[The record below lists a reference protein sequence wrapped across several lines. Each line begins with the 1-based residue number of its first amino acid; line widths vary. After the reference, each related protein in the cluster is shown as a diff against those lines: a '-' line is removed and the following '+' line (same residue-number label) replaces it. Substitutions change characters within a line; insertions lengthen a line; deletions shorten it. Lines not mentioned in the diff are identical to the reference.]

1 MKTNVPLT
9 QLARVTVFLS
19 TLVIC
24 QTNFEVRGQSG
35 PGTPTETRQNIPDAE
50 LIDQDGKTVHLY
62 TDLMKGRVAA
72 LSFIF
77 TTCTTI
83 CPLIGADLG
92 RLQTELGQA
101 LGEDIVLIS
110 VSVDPATDT
119 PQRMKAWGAQ
129 FGAKPGW
136 SLLTGD
142 KQTVDQLLKLVGL
155 YTPDIQSHSPFLVL
169 VNDRTGDWTRVS
181 ALETP
186 PAKIA
191 EILQK
196 MAEAADT
203 PEPKPPGGAL
213 LSPSPSLWRTS
224 ATPSADRPKHSQSPP
239 TDNPAKELQAT
250 PRQAPSDMNST
261 AAEDSKVVPPA
272 ERYFGNA
279 LLINQ
284 DGKPLRLYTDILKG
298 NVVIINS
305 FYSTCSSVCRVTIPV
320 VKQLQENLGERV
332 GKDVRLVS
340 ITVDPENDTPE
351 ILRQYAAGVG
361 AKPGWEFLTGDKQ
374 TVDEVLYK
382 FGLYTE
388 AKEDHSNV
396 FIVGNE
402 RTGLWKKVLGI
413 APPYEI
419 FRSVETVL
427 NDQK

>member
-1 MKTNVPLT
+1 MKTNVAMM
-9 QLARVTVFLS
+9 QLARVMVFLS
-19 TLVIC
+19 TLAIC
-24 QTNFEVRGQSG
+24 QTNFEVFAQSG
-35 PGTPTETRQNIPDAE
+35 SGTPTETRQNIPDAE
-50 LIDQDGKTVHLY
+50 LIDQDGKSVHLY
-62 TDLMKGRVAA
+62 TDLVKGRVAA

-101 LGEDIVLIS
+101 LGGNIVLIS

-119 PQRMKAWGAQ
+119 PERMKAWGAQ

-142 KQTVDQLLKLVGL
+142 KQTVDQLLKAVGL

-169 VNDRTGDWTRVS
+169 INDRTGDWTRVS

-196 MAEAADT
+196 MAETAGL
-203 PEPKPPGGAL
+203 PKPKPDAKLDSPPGGAL
-213 LSPSPSLWRTS
+213 L
-224 ATPSADRPKHSQSPP
+224 AAPSADRPKQSQPPP
-239 TDNPAKELQAT
+239 TDNPAKELQAA
-250 PRQAPSDMNST
+250 PLQAS
-261 AAEDSKVVPPA
+261 SKVVSPA
-272 ERYFGNA
+272 ERYFGDA
-279 LLINQ
+279 LLTNQ

-320 VKQLQENLGERV
+320 LKQLQENLGERV

-351 ILRQYAAGVG
+351 ILRRYAAGVG

-419 FRSVETVL
+419 FRSVESVL
-427 NDQK
+427 NDGK

>member
-1 MKTNVPLT
+1 MKTNFAVT

-19 TLVIC
+19 ALVVC
-24 QTNFEVRGQSG
+24 QTIFEVYGQSDSG
-35 PGTPTETRQNIPDAE
+35 IQTETRQNIPDVE

-62 TDLMKGRVAA
+62 TDLVKGRVAA

-83 CPLIGADLG
+83 CPLIGANLG
-92 RLQTELGQA
+92 RLQTELGQS
-101 LGEDIVLIS
+101 LGDSIALIS

-142 KQTVDQLLKLVGL
+142 KGTVDQLLRIVGL
-155 YTPDIQSHSPFLVL
+155 YTPDIQSHSPFLLL
-169 VNDRTGDWTRVS
+169 VNDRTGDWTRVN
-181 ALETP
+181 ALETSP
-186 PAKIA
+186 LRIA
-191 EILQK
+191 EILRK
-196 MAEAADT
+196 MAETAGIRT
-203 PEPKPPGGAL
+203 PKPDVE
-213 LSPSPSLWRTS
+213 RTS
-224 ATPSADRPKHSQSPP
+224 T
-239 TDNPAKELQAT
+239 
-250 PRQAPSDMNST
+250 ST
-261 AAEDSKVVPPA
+261 ATEDSNAVPPA
-272 ERYFGNA
+272 ERYFGDV
-279 LLINQ
+279 LLTNQ

-305 FYSTCSSVCRVTIPV
+305 FYCTCSSVCRVTIPV
-320 VKQLQENLGERV
+320 FKQLQESLGERV

-340 ITVDPENDTPE
+340 ITVDPQNDTPE
-351 ILRQYAAGVG
+351 VLRQYAAGVG

-374 TVDEVLYK
+374 IVDEVLYK
-382 FGLYTE
+382 FGLYTD

-402 RTGLWKKVLGI
+402 PTGLWKKVLGI

-419 FRSVETVL
+419 LRSVESVL
-427 NDQK
+427 NDRK

>member
-83 CPLIGADLG
+83 CPLIGAGLG

-196 MAEAADT
+196 MAEAA
-203 PEPKPPGGAL
+203 
-213 LSPSPSLWRTS
+213 
-224 ATPSADRPKHSQSPP
+224 TPSADRPKHSQSPP

-250 PRQAPSDMNST
+250 PRQTPSDMNST

-340 ITVDPENDTPE
+340 ITVDPQNDTPE
-351 ILRQYAAGVG
+351 VLRQYAAGVG

-374 TVDEVLYK
+374 IVDEVLYK
-382 FGLYTE
+382 FGLYTD

-396 FIVGNE
+396 FVVGNE
-402 RTGLWKKVLGI
+402 PTGLWKKVLGI

-419 FRSVETVL
+419 LRSVESVL
-427 NDQK
+427 NDRK

>member
-1 MKTNVPLT
+1 MKKNFAATRLPRLT
-9 QLARVTVFLS
+9 LFLS
-19 TLVIC
+19 ALLAV
-24 QTNFEVRGQSG
+24 QPMGKVYAQSDS
-35 PGTPTETRQNIPDAE
+35 GTPPETRQNIPDVE
-50 LIDQDGKTVHLY
+50 LIDQDGETVHLY
-62 TDLMKGRVAA
+62 TDLVKGRVAA

-92 RLQTELGQA
+92 RLQMELGQS
-101 LGEDIVLIS
+101 LGNDMALIS

-142 KQTVDQLLKLVGL
+142 KETVNQLLKTLGL
-155 YTPDIQSHSPFLVL
+155 YTADIQSHSPFLLL
-169 VNDRTGDWTRVS
+169 VNDRTGDWTRVN

-186 PAKIA
+186 PPRIA
-191 EILQK
+191 EMLRK
-196 MAEAADT
+196 MTGTARIR
-203 PEPKPPGGAL
+203 EPKPDVK
-213 LSPSPSLWRTS
+213 RTAIS
-224 ATPSADRPKHSQSPP
+224 AGT
-239 TDNPAKELQAT
+239 
-250 PRQAPSDMNST
+250 
-261 AAEDSKVVPPA
+261 EDSSAAPPA
-272 ERYFGNA
+272 ERYFGDV
-279 LLINQ
+279 LLTNQ
-284 DGKPLRLYTDILKG
+284 DGKPLRLYSDILKG

-305 FYSTCSSVCRVTIPV
+305 FYSTCSSVCRVTMPV
-320 VKQLQENLGERV
+320 FKQLQDSLGERV

-340 ITVDPENDTPE
+340 ITVDPQNDTPE
-351 ILRQYAAGVG
+351 ILRRYAAGVG

-382 FGLYTE
+382 FGLYTD

-402 RTGLWKKVLGI
+402 PTGLWKKILGI

-419 FRSVETVL
+419 LRSVESML
-427 NDQK
+427 NDRK

>member
-1 MKTNVPLT
+1 MKTNSAVA
-9 QLARVTVFLS
+9 QLAGI
-19 TLVIC
+19 TLFFSALAVC
-24 QTNFEVRGQSG
+24 QTAFEVYGQSDSG
-35 PGTPTETRQNIPDAE
+35 NPTETRQNIPDAE

-62 TDLMKGRVAA
+62 SDLVKGRVAA

-110 VSVDPATDT
+110 VSVDPVTDT

-129 FGAKPGW
+129 FGAEPGW

-196 MAEAADT
+196 MAATAGT
-203 PEPKPPGGAL
+203 RGPKPDAN
-213 LSPSPSLWRTS
+213 RTS
-224 ATPSADRPKHSQSPP
+224 
-239 TDNPAKELQAT
+239 L
-250 PRQAPSDMNST
+250 ST
-261 AAEDSKVVPPA
+261 ATENSNVVPAA
-272 ERYFGNA
+272 ERYFGDA
-279 LLINQ
+279 VLTNQ
-284 DGKPLRLYTDILKG
+284 DGKSLRLYTDILKG

-320 VKQLQENLGERV
+320 FKQLQESLGERV

-351 ILRQYAAGVG
+351 ILRQYAVGVG

-374 TVDEVLYK
+374 TVDAVLYK
-382 FGLYTE
+382 FGLYTD

-402 RTGLWKKVLGI
+402 PTGLWKKMLGI

-419 FRSVETVL
+419 LRSVESVL
-427 NDQK
+427 NDRK